1 MSDHTS
7 QFRDVVVPHLGEA
20 FGLARWLAG
29 NDSDAEDI
37 VQEACIRAFRGIGG
51 YNGLNARAWV
61 LSIVRN
67 TAYSWLS
74 EHRNSN
80 VIAVDFND
88 LEQSVE
94 APDTEP
100 TPEAALIE
108 KVDAAEL
115 ESAIKALP
123 LEFREPLVLHDV
135 QGLNYRSIAAVMN
148 IPLGTVM
155 SRLARARQKL
165 MANLA
170 RSPAYGTERPDVARP
185 RLLR

>member
-1 MSDHTS
+1 VTDHS
-7 QFRDVVVPHLGEA
+7 RQFRDVVAPHLNDA

-29 NDSDAEDI
+29 NDADAEDI
-37 VQEACIRAFRGIGG
+37 VQEACLRAFRGIAG
-51 YNGLNARAWV
+51 YNGVNARAWV

-74 EHRNSN
+74 ENRNRN
-80 VIAVDFND
+80 VIAVDFNE
-88 LEQSVE
+88 LEQNME
-94 APDTEP
+94 TPDAEP

-108 KVDAAEL
+108 KVNAAEL
-115 ESAIKALP
+115 EAAIEALP

-135 QGLNYRSIAAVMN
+135 QGLNYRSIASVMG

-165 MANLA
+165 MVNLA
-170 RSPAYGTERPDVARP
+170 RSPYGTERPEVARP

>member
-1 MSDHTS
+1 VSDHSS
-7 QFRDVVVPHLGEA
+7 QFREVVAPHLGDA

-29 NDSDAEDI
+29 NDADAEDI
-37 VQEACIRAFRGIGG
+37 VQEACLRAFRGMAG

-67 TAYSWLS
+67 TAYTWLS
-74 EHRNSN
+74 ENRNRN
-80 VIAVDFND
+80 VIAVDFNE
-88 LEQSVE
+88 LEQNVE
-94 APDTEP
+94 TPDTEP
-100 TPEAALIE
+100 TAEAALIE
-108 KVDAAEL
+108 KVDAEEL
-115 ESAIKALP
+115 DAAIKSLP

-135 QGLNYRSIAAVMN
+135 QGLNYRSVASVMG

-165 MANLA
+165 MVNLA
-170 RSPAYGTERPDVARP
+170 RRNYGTERPHVARP